1 MLALERILVPYD
13 FSETSANAVRYGMG
27 LAQAFN
33 ARVQFLYVGD
43 SERAAMA
50 TEQPIE
56 SPDALLAAFKAAV
69 ERTVSRLAAASTAT
83 QFFVRSGHPAAEIV
97 AFADDEEADLIVM
110 GTHGRGLVGHLVM
123 GSVAEK
129 VVRTAHCPVLTV
141 RNQAVSRGVVVLT
154 EAVAA
159 QAL

>member
-1 MLALERILVPYD
+1 MLVLDRILVPYD
-13 FSETSANAVRYGMG
+13 FSETSANAVRYGTG

-43 SERAAMA
+43 SERASIA
-50 TEQPIE
+50 TEQPID

-69 ERTVSRLAAASTAT
+69 DRTVSRLTAATVDM
-83 QFFVRSGHPAAEIV
+83 QCFVRAGHPAAEIV
-97 AFADDEEADLIVM
+97 AFADEEEADLIVM

-141 RNQAVSRGVVVLT
+141 RNEAVSRGVVVMT
-154 EAVAA
+154 EAAA
-159 QAL
+159 TEAL

>member
-1 MLALERILVPYD
+1 MLVFDRILVPYD

-43 SERAAMA
+43 SERASLA
-50 TEQPIE
+50 TEQPVD
-56 SPDALLAAFKAAV
+56 SPDALLAAFKTAID
-69 ERTVSRLAAASTAT
+69 RTVSRLLLSSVDT
-83 QFFVRSGHPAAEIV
+83 QFFVRAGHPAAEIV
-97 AFADDEEADLIVM
+97 TFADEEGADLIVM
-110 GTHGRGLVGHLVM
+110 GTHGRGVVGHFVM

-141 RNQAVSRGVVVLT
+141 RNETASRGAVVVT
-154 EAVAA
+154 EAAA
-159 QAL
+159 AEAL